1 MRLILLEDDAVIL
14 MCTQEALTEAG
25 FEVLPAT
32 RGSEALALLSK
43 FSNVVAM
50 VIDVN
55 LAEAP
60 DGWEVARLARQIL
73 PDVMIIYTT
82 TAGGLSYKTHGVERS
97 VLLEKPYT
105 LECAVSAAR
114 AAATPDQ

>member
-1 MRLILLEDDAVIL
+1 MRLILLEDDALIS

-25 FEVLPAT
+25 FEVLPAM

-50 VIDVN
+50 VIDVH

-82 TAGGLSYKTHGVERS
+82 TAGELAYNANGVERS

-105 LECAVSAAR
+105 LDRAVSAAR
-114 AAATPDQ
+114 AAATPNQ